1 MFTKAKNIDTAFR
14 SFRTFT
20 LVVIICC
27 VQLSCFIIFESYQFA
42 QKVQSTSYVLVNG
55 KALEAIASDRKSN
68 ITVEAKDHI
77 SNFHHFF
84 FTLDPDEQVIQSN
97 LSKALYLSDGSA
109 RRQYDNLKESGY
121 YNNLIAANISQ
132 AITVDSVYLDL
143 NQRPYYFR
151 CYSIQR
157 ITRTTNIT
165 TRNLITE
172 GYLREV
178 ARSDHNPHGFLIE
191 RWATLENK
199 DIKVDNR

>member
-109 RRQYDNLKESGY
+109 RRQYDNLKEGGY

-151 CYSIQR
+151 CYSTQH